1 MFYHVR
7 VSRRDLDCLRF
18 LWRPDG
24 NLEASPQ
31 VYFMVGHLFGAV
43 TSHSSA
49 NYALHRTAEDNRSN
63 FRDAVVNT
71 IMDNFYDH
79 DCLGSVKDVNEAV
92 LIHDLRN
99 LCQMVISIWPNGFI
113 HITLSWK
120 LYLPKREQRCPDPGP
135 KLESYAKQNGFEYLL
150 GGWDRHIQI

>member
-1 MFYHVR
+1 MSDTEKMFYHER
-7 VSRRDLDCLRF
+7 VSRRDLDYLRF

-24 NLEASPQ
+24 NLKASPQ
-31 VYFMVGHLFGAV
+31 VYFIVVHLFGAV

-99 LCQMVISIWPNGFI
+99 LCQMVISI
-113 HITLSWK
+113 
-120 LYLPKREQRCPDPGP
+120 
-135 KLESYAKQNGFEYLL
+135 
-150 GGWDRHIQI
+150 